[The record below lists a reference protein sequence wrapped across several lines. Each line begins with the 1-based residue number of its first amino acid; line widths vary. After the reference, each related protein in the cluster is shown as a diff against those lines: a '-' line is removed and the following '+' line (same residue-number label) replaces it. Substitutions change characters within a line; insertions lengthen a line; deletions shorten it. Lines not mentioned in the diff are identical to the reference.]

1 MQLFWLS
8 PLLLYP
14 LHRYGKKFIAAIP
27 ILVALSIS
35 CRFAVSYNNDFKAY
49 TSLMDTA
56 GILLHKKLIYIA
68 TQTRMGPW
76 LLGVLLGYVLIITK
90 DKKVKINKVW
100 ERKNQKQT
108 FI

>member
-8 PLLLYP
+8 PLLLFP
-14 LHRYGKKFIAAIP
+14 LYRYGKKIVAAIP

-35 CRFAVSYNNDFKAY
+35 CRFAVSYINDFKAY

-56 GILLHKKLIYIA
+56 GILLHKKTIYIA

-76 LLGVLLGYVLIITK
+76 LIGVLLGYVLVCTK
-90 DKKVKINKVW
+90 GRKIEIDKV
-100 ERKNQKQT
+100 
-108 FI
+108 